1 MKIIRPHNGPRH
13 GALAVLGAAAILV
26 TACASAPPA
35 PAGAAAA
42 RSRLTQLQSNP
53 DLGTRAPAAIKEADL
68 AVRAAEAPQHD
79 QQMAAHLV
87 YLADRKVDIA
97 AAQASTELAESQRP
111 ALSQQRDKARL
122 DARTQEADRSASQLA
137 TAKGALADQT
147 AAAAELQRQL
157 DELNAKKTD
166 RGIVLTLGDV
176 LFTTGQAN
184 LNSAGT
190 TNLSKLAAFLNA
202 YPDRSVAIEGHTDSV
217 GADDYNVGL
226 SQRRADSVKN
236 FLTGQGIGTARL
248 TTAGK
253 GESDPVAS
261 NESAAGRQQNRRV
274 EVIISNP
281 MTVSK

>member
-1 MKIIRPHNGPRH
+1 MKISRPHNGPRH
-13 GALAVLGAAAILV
+13 GAFAVLGAAAILL

-236 FLTGQGIGTARL
+236 FLTGQGIGTVRL

-261 NESAAGRQQNRRV
+261 NESATGRQQNRRV

-281 MTVSK
+281 LTVSK